1 MPETEPSIRL
11 DGKVRGLGGDFL
23 RAARLGWP
31 PLLEGQRK
39 VRMNVMLDAGL
50 AAVLDAQPDKGAIV
64 NEALRRVLA
73 WMNGPSRGR
82 SDLFHLGPY

>member
-11 DGKVRGLGGDFL
+11 DGEVRKLGGDFL
-23 RAARLGWP
+23 KAARLGWP
-31 PLLEGQRK
+31 PLLEGRRK
-39 VRMNVMLDAGL
+39 VRMNVMLDPDL
-50 AAVLDAQPDKGAIV
+50 AAALDAQPDKAII

-82 SDLFHLGPY
+82 PHLFHLGPY

>member
-1 MPETEPSIRL
+1 
-11 DGKVRGLGGDFL
+11 
-23 RAARLGWP
+23 
-31 PLLEGQRK
+31 
-39 VRMNVMLDAGL
+39 MNVMLDPDL
-50 AAVLDAQPDKGAIV
+50 AAARDAQPDKGAIV

>member
-11 DGKVRGLGGDFL
+11 DGEVRGLGGDFL
-23 RAARLGWP
+23 KAARLGWP

-39 VRMNVMLDAGL
+39 VRMNVMLDPDL
-50 AAVLDAQPDKGAIV
+50 AAARDAQPDKPII
-64 NEALRRVLA
+64 NEAVRRVLA

-82 SDLFHLGPY
+82 SHLFHLGPY